1 MIKHWF
7 KQWETPPSQEKK
19 RLAIRVVESWPTALK
34 NYLQQPMI
42 DDRTPLNDLS
52 FVALDFETTG
62 VDAQGDKI
70 LSIGVVDLTLESID
84 ISSTKEWYIC
94 HGQFIKPETAK
105 INGLTP
111 KDLAKGLSL
120 DEGMNHLLERLTG
133 KVVIAHGCFI
143 EKAFIHAY
151 FSSRYQLED
160 LPAYFIDTL
169 QIEKQFSYAG
179 KSGAHISYQ
188 LDDLRRHYQLPGYSS
203 HSAASDALAC
213 AELFL
218 VQNKKLTTL
227 PNRVLHELTISNDS

>member
-1 MIKHWF
+1 MIKRWF
-7 KQWETPPSQEKK
+7 KRWETQLSPEQK
-19 RLAIRVVESWPTALK
+19 RQAIHVVDDWPKVLK
-34 NYLQQPMI
+34 DYLQQPLV
-42 DDRTPLNDLS
+42 DDKATLNDLS

-70 LSIGVVDLTLESID
+70 LSIGVVDLTLEGID
-84 ISSTKEWYIC
+84 IASSKEWYIC

-111 KDLAKGLSL
+111 QDLAKGLPL
-120 DEGMNHLLERLTG
+120 DEGMNRLLERITG
-133 KVVIAHGCFI
+133 KVILTHGCCI

-151 FSSRYQLED
+151 FASRYQLEEF
-160 LPAYFIDTL
+160 PAYFIDTL

-179 KSGAHISYQ
+179 KSGMHTSYQ
-188 LDDLRRHYQLPGYSS
+188 LDDLRRHYHLPGYIS

-218 VQNKKLTTL
+218 VQSKKLTALPDVTL
-227 PNRVLHELTISNDS
+227 RQLMR